1 MKQIPSSTEDKD
13 FYLQF
18 DDWSSSDSGFHIK
31 ENEKLE
37 KIRNQLV
44 SKNSKRIS
52 KNKES
57 KPQHKI

>member
-13 FYLQF
+13 FYSEF
-18 DDWSSSDSGFHIK
+18 DDWSSRDSGFHIK

-37 KIRNQLV
+37 KISNQLV

-57 KPQHKI
+57 KPQHKK